1 MVDSEPRKMPP
12 QYQVVGLFQHR
23 SPSSKL
29 LIHHP
34 GFAKSKEGLGFAKTL

>member
-12 QYQVVGLFQHR
+12 QYQVVGHFQHS
-23 SPSSKL
+23 SPSSKP
-29 LIHHP
+29 LIHHL